1 MKAAQLAPTATSAKN
16 NTQFFQKENEQGFFH
31 SSENEQPFFSKSRN
45 NNYGIQ
51 TKLTVGA
58 PNDVYEKEADTM
70 ADKVVQRLS
79 QPEIG
84 TKNENTIQ
92 AKPVS
97 PAFTPFVQT
106 KCAHCEE
113 EEKIQKKEKK
123 EDKLLNGKLQKKPIF
138 ESDSE
143 PPEEDSLS
151 LGKGRGEAVQRKCA
165 ACAKEES
172 VQKKGDNSSESTSP
186 GIEARLNSSKGS
198 GSALPTATREQMES
212 SLGAN
217 FSSVKIHNDSSAVQ
231 MSQDLN
237 AQAFT
242 HGNDI
247 YFNSGKYDANSKG
260 GKHLLA
266 HELTHVVQQNGSSIQ
281 TKPIGSDSYLK
292 TGSPKVQRAWYN
304 ISIPFTDY
312 EFDPSIEGVK
322 TAAKVTADTVKE
334 GAVFVK
340 NKVVEGAQWI
350 YEKIKGLI
358 NSGIEWLTNKFNDI
372 KNFASTVFDQIKNTL
387 SNLLGLITNPLSLIK
402 GALNFM
408 NADTISMAWNA
419 LKQGANAVWST
430 IKSTIDGLLRVG
442 SGIWSMVSGYV
453 SSLFGMVE
461 GLLDSTAF
469 GLLPDFIKD
478 GAKSLFNSIRS
489 LWQSI
494 KVFWDGFWQKFT
506 DFVHRLLSSI
516 EGFVNQIISFAID
529 TVIKT
534 VRFLREAFDYIQRF
548 IDDPEGT
555 LKPVVDAIVGK
566 IKSDGPPKAEEV
578 RKAKMAEGFAQSQTS
593 KSSGNGTIQRAPAG
607 KIERSTASFDEVGE
621 GLIAEMVNQWNQL
634 DFGKVV
640 WEGLK
645 SAFWPPATIK
655 AIGHEFYELWNNDWK
670 NAVDNLFKPR
680 NIFDDFGGFFHDI
693 WSNFLILLDF
703 PLALW
708 RRLNNIL
715 MLLMVYISIL
725 LLLVGAVGGAIIAGP
740 PGALAGMG
748 LALEAIVALGEFL
761 LASFLLAESITIIKV
776 LLELFTARQTKTQK
790 KQDYVQATAS
800 LFGIAIALLFMLV
813 FFIIGSIVSAI
824 VAEIKGIFKAPP
836 PEVPALKPPVEPPKQ
851 LGPGPEPPK
860 QLGPGPEPPKQ
871 LGPGPEPPKQLGP
884 GPEPPKQLGPGPEPP
899 KQLGPGPE
907 PPKKPGTGP
916 ESPKT
921 EPPKIEPPKQ
931 EPPKVEPPK
940 EEPPKT
946 EPPKENKQ
954 KNKPSKEEPPKKG
967 AIKDLKDMTA
977 DELAGEADKKP
988 RKGESKQQA
997 EERANAAK
1005 EEAKSRGYCFAAGTI
1020 VQTPDGPIAIETLVP
1035 GQIVFGKGE
1044 DQTVGNYS
1052 VIECVHTLS
1061 SNLYH
1066 IEIEGIFSIV
1076 ATRNHPVF
1084 VVDKGWIKVKDLEVG
1099 NKLISLTGSSVSIT
1113 KIVKEKLPVP
1123 VNTYNLHIEE
1133 VHSYFVG
1140 GDPSIWVHNGT
1151 PLTDPLFNG
1160 RLFWGFGASGPRQR
1174 TPHAADPENPNPK
1187 LRQADP
1193 GDVDGASAWRT
1204 ESLDESGRF
1213 LGARNTE
1220 GGTGN
1225 HGAITE
1231 AQLKS
1236 EGLIAVETPGT
1247 GAPAEAGLT
1256 HVSIRPENNP
1266 NPNIELTD
1274 KEMELVKSKL
1284 EKLPPEV
1291 AAKAKDFAC

>member
-1 MKAAQLAPTATSAKN
+1 MNAVQAKAVAAPAKN
-16 NTQFFQKENEQGFFH
+16 NMPFFNKGGEQDFFH
-31 SSENEQPFFSKSRN
+31 ASINEQPFFSKTKN
-45 NNYGIQ
+45 NHYGIQ

-58 PNDVYEKEADTM
+58 PNDVYEKEADTI
-70 ADKVVQRLS
+70 ADKVVQRLA
-79 QPEIG
+79 QPQVIS
-84 TKNENTIQ
+84 KKDQSIQ
-92 AKPVS
+92 AKPS
-97 PAFTPFVQT
+97 STSFTPFVQK

-113 EEKIQKKEKK
+113 EEKLQKEKEYKGK
-123 EDKLLNGKLQKKPIF
+123 ERIQKKPIF
-138 ESDSE
+138 ESDAE
-143 PPEEDSLS
+143 PPDDD
-151 LGKGRGEAVQRKCA
+151 KKVQRNCA
-165 ACAKEES
+165 ECEKKEKL
-172 VQKKGDNSSESTSP
+172 QKKSDGSSQTAPSNIES
-186 GIEARLNSSKGS
+186 RLSSSKGG
-198 GSALPTATREQMES
+198 GSTLPAATREQMES
-212 SLGAN
+212 SFGAD
-217 FSSVKIHNDSSAVQ
+217 FSNVRIHNDSSAVQ
-231 MSQDLN
+231 MSRELN

-242 HGNDI
+242 HGSDI
-247 YFNSGKYDANSKG
+247 YFNSGKYDANSEG

-281 TKPIGSDSYLK
+281 TKPVDEAPYL
-292 TGSPKVQRAWYN
+292 TTNTPTIQRAWYN
-304 ISIPFTDY
+304 FSIPFTDY

-322 TAAKVTADTVKE
+322 TAASLTASTVKK

-340 NKVVEGAQWI
+340 DKVVEAAEWV

-358 NSGIEWLTNKFNDI
+358 NSGIEWLTDKFNDI

-387 SNLLGLITNPLSLIK
+387 SSVLGLITNPLALIK

-419 LKQGANAVWST
+419 LKSGANVVWST
-430 IKSTIDGLLRVG
+430 IKSAIDGLLSIG
-442 SGIWSMVSGYV
+442 NGIWKTVSGFV
-453 SSLFGMVE
+453 SSLFSTVE
-461 GLLDSTAF
+461 GLLESTAF
-469 GLLPDFIKD
+469 GLLPEFVKNE
-478 GAKSLFNSIRS
+478 ARSLFNTVRS
-489 LWQSI
+489 LWESI
-494 KVFWDGFWQKFT
+494 KDFWDSFWQKFT
-506 DFVHRLLSSI
+506 DFIHKLLSSI
-516 EGFVNQIISFAID
+516 ESFVNQVISFAID

-534 VRFLREAFDYIQRF
+534 VRMLREAFDYIQRF

-555 LKPVVDAIVGK
+555 LKPVVNAIVGK
-566 IKSDGPPKAEEV
+566 IKTEGPPKAEEV
-578 RKAKMAEGFAQSQTS
+578 RKQKMAEGFAQSQTP
-593 KSSGNGTIQRAPAG
+593 KSESSGTIQRAPAG

-621 GLIAEMVNQWNQL
+621 GLIAEMVNQWDQL
-634 DFGKVV
+634 DFGKLV

-655 AIGHEFYELWNNDWK
+655 AIGHEFYELWNTDWK
-670 NAVDNLFKPR
+670 NAVDSLFMPR
-680 NIFDDFGGFFHDI
+680 NIFDNFGGFFHDV

-708 RRLNNIL
+708 RRLNNVL

-748 LALEAIVALGEFL
+748 LALEAIEGLGEFL

-776 LLELFTARQTKTQK
+776 LVELFTARQTKIQK
-790 KQDYVQATAS
+790 KQDYVQTTAS

-824 VAEIKGIFKAPP
+824 VAEIKGIFKAPA
-836 PEVPALKPPVEPPKQ
+836 PEVPSLKPAPVEPPKQ

-884 GPEPPKQLGPGPEPP
+884 GPEPPKA
-899 KQLGPGPE
+899 
-907 PPKKPGTGP
+907 
-916 ESPKT
+916 
-921 EPPKIEPPKQ
+921 EPPKIEPPK
-931 EPPKVEPPK
+931 EVPPEV
-940 EEPPKT
+940 EPPKT
-946 EPPKENKQ
+946 EPPKTEPPEQ
-954 KNKPSKEEPPKKG
+954 KPPKEKPSKKKPPKEEPGKKG
-967 AIKDLKDMTA
+967 PAKDFKDMTP
-977 DELAGEADKKP
+977 DELAAEADKKP
-988 RKGESKQQA
+988 RQGESKQQA
-997 EERANAAK
+997 EERSNAAK
-1005 EEAKSRGYCFAAGTI
+1005 EEAKRRGYCFAAGTI
-1020 VQTPDGPIAIETLVP
+1020 VQTPEGPLPIETLIP
-1035 GQIVFGKGE
+1035 GQLVFAKAE
-1044 DQTVGNYS
+1044 DESIGIYS
-1052 VIECVHTLS
+1052 IIECINTLS
-1061 SNLYH
+1061 STLYH
-1066 IEIEGIFSIV
+1066 LEIERTSFII

-1099 NKLISLTGSSVSIT
+1099 NQLISLTGSKVSIT
-1113 KIVKEKLPVP
+1113 KIIREQLAEPVS
-1123 VNTYNLHIEE
+1123 TYNLHIQD

-1140 GDPSIWVHNGT
+1140 DGPSIWVHNGT

-1174 TPHAADPENPNPK
+1174 TPRIADPENPNPK

-1193 GDVDGASAWRT
+1193 GDVDGASAWKT

-1236 EGLIAVETPGT
+1236 EGLVAVETPGT

-1266 NPNIELTD
+1266 DPNVALTEN
-1274 KEMELVKSKL
+1274 EMELVKTKL
-1284 EKLPPEV
+1284 EKLAPEV
-1291 AAKAKDFAC
+1291 TAKPKDFAC